1 MIIGPY
7 MLESPVMLAPMAG
20 ISDFPFREAV
30 RRFGVGMTVAE
41 MVSSKP
47 ELQHSR
53 IHKQRRISI
62 DEPLPRAI
70 QIVGN
75 DAVEMAYAAALNESL
90 GAGLIDINMG
100 CPAKKVCRKA
110 AGSALLGDESQVRAI
125 IRAVVAAVTVPV
137 TLKIRTGLSLSENN
151 AIEIA
156 RIAEGEGIQNLVVH
170 GRSRACLFKGEAEY
184 ATIRRVKRAVSI
196 PVVANGDITSARKA
210 AQVLAQ
216 TGADGV
222 MLGRAVQGQPWLPKM
237 IGDYLLSGGRKIVQ
251 APGMAVQKQ
260 ACLDH
265 IRALYVYYGD
275 PMGVKIARKHI
286 RWYLANFE
294 GGLALSQAIN
304 RSKKTAEILDM
315 LEQFYDRKAN
325 LVVHSVSGQA
335 RAA

>member
-1 MIIGPY
+1 
-7 MLESPVMLAPMAG
+7 MLAPMAG
-20 ISDFPFREAV
+20 ISDLPFRQAV
-30 RRFGVGMTVAE
+30 QRFGVGMTVAE

-53 IHKQRRISI
+53 KHHQRRISL

-75 DAVEMAYAAALNESL
+75 DAQEMANAAALNEAR

-100 CPAKKVCRKA
+100 CPAKKVCSKA
-110 AGSALLGDESQVRAI
+110 AGSALLGDERKVRAI
-125 IRAVVAAVTVPV
+125 LRAVVAAVKVPV
-137 TLKIRTGLSLSENN
+137 TLKIRTGLTLSENN
-151 AIEIA
+151 AVEIA
-156 RIAEGEGIQNLVVH
+156 RIAEGEGIQNLIVH

-196 PVVANGDITSARKA
+196 SVVANGDICSAAEA

-237 IGDYLLSGGRKIVQ
+237 VGDYLLSGGSKPVCPPTIN
-251 APGMAVQKQ
+251 AQKR

-265 IRALYVYYGD
+265 IRTLYVYYGD

-294 GGLALSQAIN
+294 GGQVLSQTIN
-304 RSKKTAEILDM
+304 RSKQAAEVLDM
-315 LEQFYDRKAN
+315 LEQFYARKAQ
-325 LVVHSVSGQA
+325 LIVCSTASKALTTRQKKCLQH
-335 RAA
+335 